1 MTVLTLM
8 PGRAAAAV
16 ALAALLGL
24 GACAQVEDG
33 SPPRLSQEIVPAS
46 WTAPSDSGA
55 AVWPGPGWWREFG
68 SRELDRLIAAAQAA
82 NPDLAAAAARVAQAQ
97 ARARIA
103 GAPLLPSV
111 DASAS
116 ADRSGR
122 LSGARPAGSLG
133 LGVGASYEVD
143 FWGRNAADLASARA
157 SLAASRFD
165 RETVALTIT
174 AATASN
180 YFLVLSLR
188 DRIRIARLNLA
199 NAERVLALVE
209 ARARSGAVSQLDLAR
224 QRAQVEGQRAGIP
237 PLENQEFAARL
248 ALAVVL
254 GRAPGALDIG
264 GRDLGAFK
272 APPLSPGVPSA
283 LLARRPDIARAEA
296 DLAGAS
302 ADITA
307 ARAAFYPD
315 IRLTGSLDSRANAVS
330 SLFQGTNIAYVV
342 GASVLQAIFDGGAR
356 QGAVDLA
363 EARKLELVHA
373 YRAAVL
379 AAISDVESALMDLN
393 ALARE
398 EVSRRRE
405 AAEAR
410 TAFDLAETR
419 YRSGAE
425 DLLTVLDA
433 QRTLYQALDRVAQ
446 VRFDRL
452 SALVTLYRALG
463 GGWQAD
469 AKADAKADS
478 GPSRQPA
485 DHHG

>member
-1 MTVLTLM
+1 MTGLRQAT
-8 PGRAAAAV
+8 GRAFAAAV
-16 ALAALLGL
+16 AALLGL
-24 GACAQVEDG
+24 AACVQVEDG
-33 SPPRLSQEIVPAS
+33 APPALGGEVVPAA
-46 WTAPSDSGA
+46 WAAPAGA
-55 AVWPGPGWWREFG
+55 GPAVWPRPGWWREFG
-68 SRELDRLIAAAQAA
+68 SQELDGLIIAARAA

-103 GAPLLPSV
+103 GAPLLPAV
-111 DASAS
+111 DASGA
-116 ADRSGR
+116 ADRTGR
-122 LSGARPAGSLG
+122 LSGARPATSLG
-133 LGVGASYEVD
+133 LGIGASYEVD
-143 FWGRNAADLASARA
+143 FWGRNAAELNAARA
-157 SLAASRFD
+157 SLAASSFD
-165 RETVALTIT
+165 RATVALTIT

-237 PLENQEFAARL
+237 PLETQEFGARVAL
-248 ALAVVL
+248 ALVL
-254 GRAPGALDIG
+254 GRAPGALAIAA
-264 GRDLGAFK
+264 RDLGALK
-272 APPLSPGVPSA
+272 APAVSPGMPTA

-296 DLAGAS
+296 DLAAAS
-302 ADITA
+302 ADITV

-315 IRLTGSLDSRANAVS
+315 VRLTGSLDSRANAVS
-330 SLFQGTNIAYVV
+330 QLFQSTNIAYAV

-363 EARKLELVHA
+363 EERKRELVYA
-373 YRAAVL
+373 YRSAVL
-379 AAISDVESALMDLN
+379 AAIADVESALMDLN
-393 ALARE
+393 SLARE
-398 EVSRRRE
+398 EVARRRE
-405 AAEAR
+405 AAAAR

-452 SALVTLYRALG
+452 SALVTLFRALG
-463 GGWQAD
+463 GGWQAL
-469 AKADAKADS
+469 AETDS
-478 GPSRQPA
+478 VAPRPPV
-485 DHHG
+485 DNHG